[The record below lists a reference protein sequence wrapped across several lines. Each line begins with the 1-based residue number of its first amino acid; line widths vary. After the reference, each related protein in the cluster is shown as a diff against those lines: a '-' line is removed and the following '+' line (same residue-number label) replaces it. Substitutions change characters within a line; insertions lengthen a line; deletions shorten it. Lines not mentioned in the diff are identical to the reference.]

1 MKHVFGPVEWGTSW
15 MGDHL
20 NGGPVEWGTS
30 WLRRGH
36 LLNGSWQM
44 QSCNLSFNYSFFLS
58 TWWKRTRPGDLG
70 WFFSPFLSFLMEEA
84 PPPWWCPY
92 MDPGQSLLSTILPQE
107 SVWVEQP
114 VNRATQWNGSNLMI
128 IFINSDHLLVKSDF
142 SFNIIK
148 FPNVTA
154 EQWTSPSSYL
164 VKQKSKKS
172 VKECSF

>member
-1 MKHVFGPVEWGTSW
+1 
-15 MGDHL
+15 MGDQL
-20 NGGPVEWGTS
+20 NGGPVDWEGGTF
-30 WLRRGH
+30 WTGAGRCRVAIWVLTI
-36 LLNGSWQM
+36 
-44 QSCNLSFNYSFFLS
+44 LSFSPPDERGPALVIWVDFSPPFFLS
-58 TWWKRTRPGDLG
+58 WWKRRRPPDD
-70 WFFSPFLSFLMEEA
+70 A
-84 PPPWWCPY
+84 HIWWCPY

-142 SFNIIK
+142 SFNIIE